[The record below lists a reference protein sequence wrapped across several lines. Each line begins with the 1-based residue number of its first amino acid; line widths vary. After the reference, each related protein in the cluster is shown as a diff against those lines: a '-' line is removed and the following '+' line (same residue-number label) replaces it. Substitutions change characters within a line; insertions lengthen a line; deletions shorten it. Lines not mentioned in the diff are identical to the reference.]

1 MERIVGFLAGIS
13 TGTWIAAGIAAAVAA
28 AAVLI
33 LSAQARF
40 RRFVRTAALDPAALG
55 GRRLSPGTLAL
66 RERYVIRRAR
76 GGFRGNPGPF
86 PRLPATLGYGERW
99 MSALESG
106 GGRGTMSRVLE
117 FLPDTGLFACFR
129 AALRREALG
138 RQLLEWTGT
147 DAGAFALRRIALSGP
162 GRDFDGPK
170 ARALLAERLDEVR
183 ELLGDPEWAVRVF
196 AVRILLGDGEERTA
210 RSLRSCL
217 ADPHPLVRRL
227 IVESW
232 TDPDRKGFYEGLYGL
247 LVSDSVLEV
256 RKAARARIRKD
267 FADLYSPDPGSLG
280 PEQVLHFLEL
290 LDPADPSDE
299 GIAFK
304 YLEADSP
311 EERLA
316 AAECLQA
323 GGALARVL
331 ETAELGDA
339 VELERRFRLL
349 DAAAELQVTGFLSKV
364 ETIEGDGAF
373 HLAARILARAGDRK
387 HIATLA
393 KRWFSRM
400 GMPPYT
406 PERLGIYDLV
416 LAASR
421 ARGGEDACELV
432 VGELN
437 ARRGQPE
444 LASNILMSLEGNQG
458 PCVFPA
464 LQGLFLDPTFELRA
478 QLRAALLGQ
487 PREQVVPLAL
497 SLVRADRVS
506 LPRVVRK
513 DALYLIGELKL
524 TGALQRALES
534 LPLLDADEISDFAP
548 VLAGADMKA
557 FERKARVILDG
568 ADAPTRA
575 AVIAALPAA
584 GSKAFLADVKAALR
598 DADPDIRV
606 AAARALAGF
615 HEGKALA
622 SGGLDLLRDPVERVR
637 FAASAALAMEGGAAV
652 LQGLRS
658 VLDDP
663 NEVDDVKRS
672 LIEGLGRADDVGSLD
687 LLADILGEKEGHR
700 EEIFKALAAR
710 VSKRDLERLVER
722 FKDATGDL
730 KTLLSEAFR
739 RMGETGERTMA
750 ALLEEDIA
758 SLKPYI
764 VQVLESRGYVE
775 ARILE
780 LKHRDPKVRRDAAA
794 ALSNVGSLQA
804 FRGIVL
810 AARDPDP
817 EVRVAVTRALERLAG
832 PEGASLLAELEAD
845 PNPRVRKYVLW
856 ALERVKAKNL

>member
-1 MERIVGFLAGIS
+1 MEPIVGFLAGIP

-28 AAVLI
+28 AAVLT
-33 LSAQARF
+33 LSARARF
-40 RRFVRTAALDPAALG
+40 RRFVRTAALDPSALG
-55 GRRLSPGTLAL
+55 GRKLSPGTLAL
-66 RERYVIRRAR
+66 RERYVVRRAR

-86 PRLPATLGYGERW
+86 PGLPAALGYGERW
-99 MSALESG
+99 ISTLERG
-106 GGRGTMSRVLE
+106 GNRRTLSRVLE

-129 AALRREALG
+129 AALRSEALG
-138 RQLLEWTGT
+138 RQLLEWAGT
-147 DAGAFALRRIALSGP
+147 ETGAFAFRRIALSGP
-162 GRDFDGPK
+162 GRDFDGTK
-170 ARALLAERLDEVR
+170 ARILLADRLDEVR

-196 AVRILLGDGEERTA
+196 AVRILLGDGDERTA

-227 IVESW
+227 VVDGW
-232 TDPDRKGFYEGLYGL
+232 TDPDRKDFFKGLYDIMI
-247 LVSDSVLEV
+247 SDPVLEV
-256 RKAARARIRKD
+256 RSSAKARIRKD
-267 FADLYSPDPGSLG
+267 FSDLYSPDPGSMT

-290 LDPADPSDE
+290 LDSRDPSDE

-304 YLEADSP
+304 YLESEVP

-316 AAECLQA
+316 SAECLQA
-323 GGALARVL
+323 SGALARIL

-339 VELERRFRLL
+339 EELERRFRLL

-364 ETIEGDGAF
+364 ETMESDGAF

-393 KRWFSRM
+393 RRWFPRM
-400 GMPPYT
+400 GPPPYT
-406 PERLGIYDLV
+406 PERLGIYDLI

-432 VGELN
+432 VAELN
-437 ARRGQPE
+437 ARRNQPE
-444 LASNILMSLEGNQG
+444 LAANILMSLEGNQG

-464 LQGLFLDPTFELRA
+464 LQGLFLDPTFGLRA

-487 PREQVVPLAL
+487 PRDQVVPLAL
-497 SLVRADRVS
+497 SLVRADRAS

-534 LPLLDADEISDFAP
+534 LPLLDAEEISDFAP
-548 VLAGADMKA
+548 VLAGADMDA
-557 FERKARVILDG
+557 FERKARYILDG
-568 ADAPTRA
+568 VDAPTRA
-575 AVIAALPAA
+575 AVIAALPAT
-584 GSKAFLADVKAALR
+584 GSKSFLSDVKAALR
-598 DADPDIRV
+598 DADPDVRV

-637 FAASAALAMEGGAAV
+637 VAAASALAMEGGAAV

-658 VLDDP
+658 VLEDP
-663 NEVDDVKRS
+663 NEVEEVKRS
-672 LIEGLGRADDVGSLD
+672 LIRGLGRASDVGSLD
-687 LLADILGEKEGHR
+687 LLADILGEQEALR
-700 EEIFKALAAR
+700 EDVYPALAAR
-710 VSKRDLERLVER
+710 VSKRDLERLIER

-730 KTLLSEAFR
+730 KALLAEGFR
-739 RMGETGERTMA
+739 RMGGTGERTLA

-764 VQVLESRGYVE
+764 VQVLEAQGYVE
-775 ARILE
+775 ARIQE

-794 ALSNVGSLQA
+794 ALSSVGSLSA

-832 PEGASLLAELEAD
+832 PEGASLLAELESD

-856 ALERVKAKNL
+856 ALERVKAKSL

>member
-1 MERIVGFLAGIS
+1 MEPIIGFLAGIS
-13 TGTWIAAGIAAAVAA
+13 TGTWIAAGIAAAA
-28 AAVLI
+28 AAVAVPI

-40 RRFVRTAALDPAALG
+40 RRFVRAAAQDPAALG
-55 GRRLSPGTLAL
+55 GRKLSPGTLAF

-76 GGFRGNPGPF
+76 GGFRGSPGPF
-86 PRLPATLGYGERW
+86 PRLPSILGYGERW
-99 MSALESG
+99 MAVLESG

-117 FLPDTGLFACFR
+117 FLPDVGLFACFR

-138 RQLLEWTGT
+138 RQLLDWTTT

-162 GRDFDGPK
+162 GRDFDGAK
-170 ARALLAERLDEVR
+170 ARVLFKERLDEVR

-196 AVRILLGDGEERTA
+196 AVRILLGDGDEKTA

-227 IVESW
+227 VVEGW
-232 TDPDRKGFYEGLYGL
+232 TDSDRKGFYKVLYEL
-247 LVSDSVLEV
+247 FITDPVLEV
-256 RKAARARIRKD
+256 RAAAKARIRKD
-267 FADLYSPDPGSLG
+267 FADLYSPDPGSMTS
-280 PEQVLHFLEL
+280 EQVLHFLEL
-290 LDPADPSDE
+290 LDPRDSSDE

-304 YLEADSP
+304 YLESDRP

-316 AAECLQA
+316 AAECLEA
-323 GGALARVL
+323 GGALARVY
-331 ETAELGDA
+331 ETAELGDSE
-339 VELERRFRLL
+339 ELERRFRLL
-349 DAAAELQVTGFLSKV
+349 DAAVELQITGFLSKT
-364 ETIEGDGAF
+364 ETIERDGAF
-373 HLAARILARAGDRK
+373 HLAARLLARAGDRK
-387 HIATLA
+387 HISTLA
-393 KRWFSRM
+393 RRWFLRM
-400 GMPPYT
+400 GPPPYT
-406 PERLGIYDLV
+406 PERLGIYDLI

-432 VGELN
+432 VAELN
-437 ARRGQPE
+437 ARRNQPE
-444 LASNILMSLEGNQG
+444 LAANILMSLEGNQG

-464 LQGLFLDPTFELRA
+464 LQGLFLDPTFGLRA

-487 PREQVVPLAL
+487 PRDQVVPLAL

-506 LPRVVRK
+506 LPRIIRK

-534 LPLLDADEISDFAP
+534 LPLLDAEEISDFAP
-548 VLAGADMKA
+548 VLAGADMAA
-557 FERKARVILDG
+557 FERKARYILDSV
-568 ADAPTRA
+568 DAPTRA

-584 GSKAFLADVKAALR
+584 GSKAFISDVKTALR
-598 DADPDIRV
+598 DADPDVRV
-606 AAARALAGF
+606 AAARALAGY

-637 FAASAALAMEGGAAV
+637 IAASSALAMEGGAAV

-663 NEVDDVKRS
+663 NETDEVKSS
-672 LIEGLGRADDVGSLD
+672 LIEGLGRASDVGSLD
-687 LLADILGEKEGHR
+687 LLADILGEKDALR
-700 EEIFKALAAR
+700 EEIYTALQAR
-710 VSKRDLERLVER
+710 VSKRDLERLVDR

-730 KTLLSEAFR
+730 KALLAEAFR
-739 RMGETGERTMA
+739 RMGEAGERTMA
-750 ALLEEDIA
+750 ELLEEDIA

-764 VQVLESRGYVE
+764 VQVLETRGYVE
-775 ARILE
+775 ARIQE

-794 ALSNVGSLQA
+794 ALSHVGSLQA

-817 EVRVAVTRALERLAG
+817 EVRVAVARALERLAG

-856 ALERVKAKNL
+856 ALERVKAKSL

>member
-1 MERIVGFLAGIS
+1 MERIIGFLAGIS
-13 TGTWIAAGIAAAVAA
+13 TGTWIAAGIAAAAAA

-55 GRRLSPGTLAL
+55 RRRLSAGALAL
-66 RERYVIRRAR
+66 RERYVVRRAR
-76 GGFRGNPGPF
+76 GGFRGSPGPF
-86 PRLPATLGYGERW
+86 PRLPSTLGYGERW
-99 MSALESG
+99 MAVLERG
-106 GGRGTMSRVLE
+106 GDRRTLGRVLE
-117 FLPDTGLFACFR
+117 FLPDTGLFAAFR
-129 AALRREALG
+129 AALRRESLG
-138 RQLLEWTGT
+138 RQLLEWAGT
-147 DAGAFALRRIALSGP
+147 QAGAFALRRIALSGP
-162 GRDFDGPK
+162 GRDFDGAK
-170 ARALLAERLDEVR
+170 ARSLLADRLDEVR
-183 ELLGDPEWAVRVF
+183 ELLGDPEWSVRVF
-196 AVRILLGDGEERTA
+196 AVRILLGDGDERTTRA
-210 RSLRSCL
+210 LRTCR

-227 IVESW
+227 FIERW
-232 TDPDRKGFYEGLYGL
+232 EDPDRKEFYEALYGL

-256 RKAARARIRKD
+256 RMAAKARIRKD
-267 FADLYSPDPGSLG
+267 FPDLYSPDPGSLG
-280 PEQVLHFLEL
+280 PEQLLHFLEL
-290 LDPADPSDE
+290 LDPGDPTEE

-304 YLEADSP
+304 YLESGIP
-311 EERLA
+311 EEKLA

-323 GGALARVL
+323 GGALARVF

-339 VELERRFRLL
+339 EELERRFRLL
-349 DAAAELQVTGFLSKV
+349 DAAAELQVTGFLSKI
-364 ETIEGDGAF
+364 ETIESDGAF
-373 HLAARILARAGDRK
+373 HLAARLLAREGDRK

-393 KRWFSRM
+393 RRWFSRM
-400 GMPPYT
+400 GSPPYT

-421 ARGGEDACELV
+421 SRGGEDACELV

-437 ARRGQPE
+437 ARRNQPE
-444 LASNILMSLEGNQG
+444 LAANILMSLEGNQG

-464 LQGLFLDPTFELRA
+464 LQGLFLDPAFELRA
-478 QLRAALLGQ
+478 PLRAALLGQ
-487 PREQVVPLAL
+487 PRDQVVPLAL

-513 DALYLIGELKL
+513 DALYLVGELKL

-534 LPLLDADEISDFAP
+534 LPLLDPDEISDFAP
-548 VLAGADMKA
+548 VLAGTDLKA

-584 GSKAFLADVKAALR
+584 GSKAFLSDVKAALR
-598 DADPDIRV
+598 DADPDVRV

-652 LQGLRS
+652 VQGLRS

-663 NEVDDVKRS
+663 NEVDEVKVS
-672 LIEGLGRADDVGSLD
+672 LIRGLGRAGELGSLD
-687 LLADILGEKEGHR
+687 LLVDILGETEEFR
-700 EEIFKALAAR
+700 EEVFGALAGR
-710 VSKRDLERLVER
+710 ISKRDLERLVER

-730 KTLLSEAFR
+730 KTHLSEAFR
-739 RMGETGERTMA
+739 RMGEAGERTMA
-750 ALLEEDIA
+750 ALLEEDIS

-764 VQVLESRGYVE
+764 VQVLEARGYVE

-794 ALSNVGSLQA
+794 ALSDVGSLPA

-817 EVRVAVTRALERLAG
+817 EVRVAVARALERLAG
-832 PEGASLLAELEAD
+832 PEGASLLAELESD

-856 ALERVKAKNL
+856 ALERVKAKSL